1 MKNVLFIVP
10 SWINFSLSNVYI
22 TQVEPQITL
31 DDYVKLIKAVENS
44 FKKIV
49 IYVNDFPEEL
59 LNWLYETNRDND
71 KYLIKTICNQ
81 ECHDKLSDYL
91 ERNWEWIADD
101 YEEEDIVE
109 NWLDQFIIDNKEILK
124 KRGFL

>member
-10 SWINFSLSNVYI
+10 SYVTIALNNVYVV
-22 TQVEPQITL
+22 QVKPRMTL
-31 DDYVKLIKAVENS
+31 KEYISIIEMAEKS

-59 LNWLYETNRDND
+59 LNWFYETNRNND
-71 KYLIKTICNQ
+71 KYLIQTIGNQ
-81 ECHDKLSDYL
+81 ECHDKLRDYL

-101 YEEEDIVE
+101 YEEEDVFKNRLDHFVE
-109 NWLDQFIIDNKEILK
+109 DNEKFFKELN
-124 KRGFL
+124 